1 MHITEL
7 TAFHKLKKKK
17 NEGPLLSSFYE
28 ASNYLDMKDFI
39 RILKTSISQNIMRKN
54 KILMNKLNSSTK
66 LVPRKV

>member
-1 MHITEL
+1 MKRELHSLKDDIQMHITEL

-39 RILKTSISQNIMRKN
+39 RILKTSIS
-54 KILMNKLNSSTK
+54 
-66 LVPRKV
+66 

>member
-39 RILKTSISQNIMRKN
+39 RILKTSIS
-54 KILMNKLNSSTK
+54 
-66 LVPRKV
+66 